1 MRSLRAFFILA
12 TFLLSAA
19 VVIPYQSIM
28 LRFKIRGYKQ
38 TPLSYQKFLSRI
50 FGIRVKIIGTP
61 IHDCGGLMV
70 SNHSSYLDILALGGV
85 ARVSFV
91 AKSEVASWPLFGTF
105 ARLQRSVFVERERR
119 SKTAESRDLMRDRLL
134 EGDVLVLF
142 PEGTS
147 DDGHRVL
154 PFKSALMGA
163 ADSEIGKDANGRPI
177 YVPVQP
183 VSITYVAVHGIPM
196 GRENRPLFSW
206 YGDMEL
212 VDHLWEGLKT
222 GPVDLVIEFHPPMT
236 VDQVGGRKKLAAIAE
251 DLVRRGQ
258 ARALAGTSGPTPK
271 AQAPASPVESA
282 KTAA

>member
-1 MRSLRAFFILA
+1 MRSLRAFLVLM

-19 VVIPYQSIM
+19 VVIPYQAVM
-28 LRFKIRGYKQ
+28 LRFKLPGYKK
-38 TPLSYQKFLSRI
+38 TPLAYQHFLSRV

-61 IHDCGGLMV
+61 IQDCGGLMV

-91 AKSEVASWPLFGTF
+91 AKSEVAGWPLFGTF
-105 ARLQRSVFVERERR
+105 ARLQRTVFVERERR
-119 SKTAESRDLMRDRLL
+119 SKTGESRDIMRERLL

-163 ADSEIGKDANGRPI
+163 ADSEIGKDANGEPI

-183 VSITYVAVHGIPM
+183 VSITYVNVHGIPM

-212 VDHLWEGLKT
+212 VDHLWEGLQT
-222 GPVDLVIEFHPPMT
+222 GPVDLVIEFHQPMT
-236 VDQVGGRKKLAAIAE
+236 VDQVGGRKKLAVIAE

-258 ARALAGTSGPTPK
+258 VRALAGMTGPTPA
-271 AQAPASPVESA
+271 AQTPVATAESA
-282 KTAA
+282 RVAA

>member
-1 MRSLRAFFILA
+1 MRSLRAFFVLA
-12 TFLLSAA
+12 AFLLSAA
-19 VVIPYQSIM
+19 VVIPYQAVM

-38 TPLSYQKFLSRI
+38 TPRAYQKFLSRI

-61 IHDCGGLMV
+61 VQDRGALMV

-105 ARLQRSVFVERERR
+105 ARLQRTVFVERERR
-119 SKTAESRDLMRDRLL
+119 SKTGESRDLMRERLL

-163 ADSEIGKDANGRPI
+163 ADSEIGKDASGKPI

-183 VSITYVAVHGIPM
+183 VSITYVSVHGIPM
-196 GRENRPLFSW
+196 GRENRPLFTW

-212 VDHLWEGLKT
+212 VDHLWDGLKT
-222 GPVDLVIEFHPPMT
+222 GPVDLVIEFHEPMT

-258 ARALAGTSGPTPK
+258 VRALAGMSGPTPV
-271 AQAPASPVESA
+271 AQVFVLPSESA
-282 KTAA
+282 KVAA